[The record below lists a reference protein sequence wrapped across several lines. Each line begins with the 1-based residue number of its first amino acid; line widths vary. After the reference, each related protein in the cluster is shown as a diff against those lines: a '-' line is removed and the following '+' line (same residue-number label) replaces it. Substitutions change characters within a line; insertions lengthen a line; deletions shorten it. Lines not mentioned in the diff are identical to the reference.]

1 MTKEYAIAYI
11 AHIAATKTFTS
22 VTLAYRAR
30 TIGDVEFIA
39 ARKAFN
45 AATEIF
51 DAAFAAESEIEESVV
66 EVANNLQLA
75 LI

>member
-1 MTKEYAIAYI
+1 MTNEYASAYA
-11 AHIAATKTFTS
+11 AHIAATKTLTS

-39 ARKAFN
+39 ACRAFD

-51 DAAFAAESEIEESVV
+51 DVAFAAESEIEESVV
-66 EVANNLQLA
+66 EVANDLQLS